1 MLHTNWKKA
10 ALAATLA
17 VVMGTPMFVVPSV
30 VMAQQTEPAKI
41 VSKDKAYDHDGMA
54 YREVQDAQK
63 NEKTISKDSKQEM
76 KKIKKD
82 RRPRN
87 FDSDY
92 KTIQKNR
99 QNQNSQGMR
108 EIQKNN
114 QNSQGMREI
123 QRNNQ
128 NSQGMREIQKN
139 NQNSQGMREIQKN
152 NQNSQGMREI
162 ERNN

>member
-1 MLHTNWKKA
+1 MLHTHWKKA
-10 ALAATLA
+10 TLAAILA

-30 VMAQQTEPAKI
+30 VMAQQTESEKI
-41 VSKDKAYDHDGMA
+41 VSKSKAYDHDGMA

-63 NEKTISKDSKQEM
+63 REKTINKNSKKEM
-76 KKIKKD
+76 KEIKKD

-108 EIQKNN
+108 EIP
-114 QNSQGMREI
+114 
-123 QRNNQ
+123 RNN
-128 NSQGMREIQKN
+128 
-139 NQNSQGMREIQKN
+139 
-152 NQNSQGMREI
+152 
-162 ERNN
+162 